1 MIHSYELFIF
11 DPWATSNKLSL
22 FEWAQILEHPI
33 NSENCLPEYVWI
45 MYCEVM
51 LEKNQII

>member
-45 MYCEVM
+45 MYCEAM
-51 LEKNQII
+51 LKKNQII